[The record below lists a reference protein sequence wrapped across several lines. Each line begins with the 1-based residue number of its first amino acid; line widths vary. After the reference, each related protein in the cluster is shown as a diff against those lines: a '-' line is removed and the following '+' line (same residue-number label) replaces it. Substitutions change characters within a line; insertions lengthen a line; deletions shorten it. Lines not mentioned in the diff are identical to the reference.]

1 MQSLQQ
7 HVLESLQNKETGKP
21 LTYEQALQ
29 LSKFSD
35 AVKLHIMSNYVKM
48 SYGYVG
54 NILGRYGRT
63 IPLSSWTKIK
73 KVAKEHNDAEL
84 SKLIEA
90 YDKEKAKYEKIK

>member
-21 LTYEQALQ
+21 LTYEQAL
-29 LSKFSD
+29 LLGKFAD

-54 NILGRYGRT
+54 NILGRYGRS
-63 IPLSSWTKIK
+63 IPLSSWVKIK
-73 KVAKEHNDAEL
+73 KLAKENKDSEL
-84 SKLIEA
+84 DKLIND